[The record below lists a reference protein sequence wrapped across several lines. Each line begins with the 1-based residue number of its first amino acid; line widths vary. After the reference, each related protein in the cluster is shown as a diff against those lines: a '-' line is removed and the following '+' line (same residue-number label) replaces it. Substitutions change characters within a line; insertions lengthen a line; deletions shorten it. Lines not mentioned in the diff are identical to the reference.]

1 MYLYETHCHT
11 RKISRC
17 ASSSAE
23 DIVNLYLA
31 NGYDG
36 IFITDHFLNG
46 NTTVHR
52 DFPDASREEKIAAFC
67 EGYKEV
73 KKVAGTRLQVFFGLE
88 FSYYGSDLLIYGW
101 DEEQLLAFKDIL
113 DMPMSAIPDFC
124 RETSALCAQAHP
136 FREAGYIDHT
146 RLYPTTEGVEIFNA
160 SQNELCNTLGEFY
173 AKAYGKIAIGGSD
186 CHHVTQKILSG
197 VAFEERI
204 HSAQEFIEAL
214 RQGKGQV
221 IKQENV
227 LVKNQ

>member
-11 RKISRC
+11 KKTSKC

-36 IFITDHFLNG
+36 VFITDHFLNG

-52 DFPDASREEKIAAFC
+52 DFPDASYQEKITAFC

-73 KKVAGTRLQVFFGLE
+73 KRVAGTRLQVFFGLE

-101 DEEQLLAFKDIL
+101 DEEQLKSFENIL
-113 DMPMSAIPDFC
+113 TMRTSQIPDFC
-124 RETSALCAQAHP
+124 RETGALCVQAHP
-136 FREAGYIDHT
+136 FREAHYIDHT

-186 CHHVTQKILSG
+186 CHHVTQKLLSG

-204 HSAQEFIEAL
+204 HSVQEFITAL
-214 RQGKGQV
+214 RQGKGTI
-221 IKQENV
+221 IKKENV
-227 LVKNQ
+227 LLKDN